1 MSDNS
6 DVPETKKILIIGDW
20 VVDEHWVIGVHR
32 SPTSSRTG
40 QAHYRALHYSASSVE
55 SLCGAGRTASVLDQT
70 RFEGRAYCKIIGIG
84 AWHEDDTD
92 VLTAMLDP
100 RCTQKTP
107 YQLTRTTCQKG
118 GGRLFNLGKLTK
130 LRANDQTE
138 CLYGTTRMIRIYQH
152 EGAKF
157 DLLQRID
164 WELQLSQPQV
174 SDLME
179 VGKIQEYQD
188 ETVMVRGEKDLKESG
203 LEAWLQAHQPV
214 SAIVIKDMC
223 KGVVSE
229 PLIRWLAE
237 RLKGVPWFVS
247 TKAWCPKWFDS
258 LPKTDVRLILI
269 PQVAAEWAVR
279 NGAVHRWITRS
290 GDPSDKALHA
300 MERLGQR
307 FNKAFIVA
315 LPDGLKVLARDC
327 STNEDHRI
335 GMVQSETGPRPLVVG
350 LPMASVFFPAL
361 IANVMKT
368 EELKES
374 IRFDRLLKDA
384 LRFTHKW
391 MSLEIGRVENPK
403 RWSPSVA
410 QVLELDSKDEEPS
423 LNSWKPFDGVWK
435 PFSWDQAI
443 NHWQQA
449 FSDFGIIE
457 RQETVQELINPGIEN
472 QGFKC
477 LELWRAMTEVDGYVC
492 CMKSKRTILQ
502 KVVNELKSFDAK
514 TRDSKSCLLV
524 ASPGSGKTFLVRRLA
539 DTLKLRFL
547 GFNITQMISKHD
559 LLDCFDTIVTNQAQN
574 RDEPLLVFL
583 DEINA
588 NLDGQH
594 VYDAFL
600 APLEDGVYVRAGKT
614 FHIDPCVWVFAGTE
628 HPSQG
633 GNHRVDKSEKASD
646 FVSRLTLGPLDLKI
660 SGKLTEAEENEAK
673 LEEVYL
679 GVSLLRSL
687 FPDVHRVSTKV
698 LRAFHTLPVSVEARE
713 LKHFIKAFAD
723 IQYGEVRAKNI
734 HKERFKE
741 FCGNITNWNGIPE
754 LEKDMIEIKG

>member
-1 MSDNS
+1 
-6 DVPETKKILIIGDW
+6 
-20 VVDEHWVIGVHR
+20 
-32 SPTSSRTG
+32 
-40 QAHYRALHYSASSVE
+40 
-55 SLCGAGRTASVLDQT
+55 LDQV
-70 RFEGRAYCKIIGIG
+70 RFQRNPYCKIIGIG
-84 AWHEDDTD
+84 AWHEADTD

-107 YQLTRTTCQKG
+107 YQLTRSTCQKG
-118 GGRLFNLGKLTK
+118 GGRLFNLGKAAG
-130 LRANDQTE
+130 LRRNDQKE
-138 CLYGTTRMIRIYQH
+138 CSYGTTRMIRIYQH

-164 WELQLSQPQV
+164 WELQLPQPLT
-174 SDLME
+174 SDVME
-179 VGKIQEYQD
+179 VGKIQDYED
-188 ETVMVRGEKDLKESG
+188 EAIIVREEDDLKESG
-203 LEAWLQAHQPV
+203 LENWLQEHGTV
-214 SAIVIKDMC
+214 SAVVIKDMC

-229 PLIRWLAE
+229 ALIGWLAE

-247 TKAWCPKWFDS
+247 TKAWYPKWFDT
-258 LPKTDVRLILI
+258 LPERDVRVMLI
-269 PQVAAEWAVR
+269 PQVAAQWAVR
-279 NGAVHRWITRS
+279 NAKVHRWITRS
-290 GDPSDKALHA
+290 GDPSDKALRE

-307 FNKAFIVA
+307 FNKALVVA

-327 STNEDHRI
+327 STNDDRRI
-335 GMVQSETGPRPLVVG
+335 GVVQSEAGPPPLVVG

-361 IANVMKT
+361 ISSMMKT
-368 EELKES
+368 EEDKES
-374 IRFDRLLKDA
+374 VRFDRLLKDA

-391 MSLEIGRVENPK
+391 MSLEIGRVENPE
-403 RWSPSVA
+403 RWSPSEE
-410 QVLELDSKDEEPS
+410 QILELDSKGDEPS
-423 LNSWKPFDGVWK
+423 LSSWKPFDGSWK

-449 FSDFGIIE
+449 FSSFGIIE
-457 RQETVQELINPGIEN
+457 RQDPNQEGITPGIETTSP
-472 QGFKC
+472 KS
-477 LELWRAMTEVDGYVC
+477 LELWRAMTEIDGYVC

-502 KVVNELKSFDAK
+502 KIVSELKVDAK
-514 TRDSKSCLLV
+514 AKDSKSCLLV

-539 DTLKLRFL
+539 DTLNLRFL
-547 GFNITQMISKHD
+547 GFNITQLISRND

-588 NLDGQH
+588 KLDGQH

-628 HPSQG
+628 HPSA
-633 GNHRVDKSEKASD
+633 RADYREDKSEKASD

-660 SGKLTEAEENEAK
+660 DDKLKEDEENEAK
-673 LEEVYL
+673 LEKVYL

-687 FPDVHRVSTKV
+687 FPDVRRVSTKV
-698 LRAFHTLPVSVEARE
+698 LRAFHTLPISVEARE
-713 LKHFIKAFAD
+713 LKHFVKAFTD

-754 LEKDMIEIKG
+754 LEKDMIEIRG